1 MNNNKN
7 ILLHVFFFANLRE
20 QIGLNSVVW
29 EISSTST
36 VKDIIIKISKE
47 FNISEKIISKYL
59 YAVNNEYVDI
69 DAKFKNQDELAIIP
83 PGSGGL

>member
-47 FNISEKIISKYL
+47 FNKS
-59 YAVNNEYVDI
+59 
-69 DAKFKNQDELAIIP
+69 
-83 PGSGGL
+83 